1 MSSNKNMFNFDKT
14 KQKIPRK
21 EYKVTD
27 RAVSTKNNHTIP
39 FMYNL
44 TLCAHSLLSSRHSL
58 TGTRCVSS
66 KKYID
71 KTRSEN
77 KKEKLPI

>member
-1 MSSNKNMFNFDKT
+1 M
-14 KQKIPRK
+14 
-21 EYKVTD
+21 TD

-44 TLCAHSLLSSRHSL
+44 TLCAHSLLSTRHSL
-58 TGTRCVSS
+58 TGTRCEN
-66 KKYID
+66 

-77 KKEKLPI
+77 NPYKEIKSTRYI